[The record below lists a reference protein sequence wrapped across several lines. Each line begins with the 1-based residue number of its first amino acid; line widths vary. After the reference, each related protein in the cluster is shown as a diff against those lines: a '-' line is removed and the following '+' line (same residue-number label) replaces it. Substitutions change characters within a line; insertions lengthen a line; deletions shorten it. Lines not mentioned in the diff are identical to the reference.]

1 MRSISR
7 GALLALSLTAGC
19 SYEWDRLDPS
29 LGTDAGVGMDVPA
42 MDAGGCSA
50 DPDCANNELGLRV
63 CDTATRRC
71 VQCVPT
77 RDACPTGQYCGTD
90 NRCATGCRDDQAC
103 AASVTDAGV
112 DDAGVARGGRCNP
125 QTRACVDCL
134 SNEHCPLGQLCMG
147 SQCVPGC
154 DTQRGCAEGRACCG
168 GGCID
173 VQTSPIHCG
182 ACGTVCATVN
192 GTPACVAG
200 RCGVGRCN
208 APFGDCDGDGANGCE
223 TNTQSTPAHCGAC
236 GMACPAVTNGTAACS
251 AGRCVVG
258 QCTQGFADCDG
269 DASNGCETNLNTT
282 LSDCGRCGN
291 ACNVEGGSAVCA
303 AGVCQRSACNMGRG
317 DCDGNTANGC
327 ETELDSDPR
336 NCRVCGNACN
346 VPNATAA
353 CIGGGCAVGTCNTG
367 FGNCDGNTQN
377 GCESNLRNN
386 LEHCGACGVS
396 CAFARA
402 TAACTDGACAIAACE
417 QGFGNCDGMTSTG
430 CETSTSNNP
439 AHCGTC
445 GTVCPSPPGATAACN
460 NATCG
465 FTCNTGLADC
475 DSNTANGCEQD
486 TVSNVNHC
494 GGCNRRCVLPNADAS
509 CTAGAC
515 RVLRCLPGFADCDG
529 NASNGCEVNTL
540 TDLSHCGSC
549 NARCGGAGATFAC
562 TSGTCAIVA
571 CNGSGG
577 NCDNNIGNGCET
589 DLAVSMQHCGACGTV
604 CPSGTTCT
612 VGRCATSGF
621 AGYGIGTSPSDV
633 QWIEACTMSGRQN
646 VMVGTDDGFFSG
658 ALPFPV
664 QFWGASHREWVVT
677 SNGQVGFGNLFY
689 GLNAIP
695 TQAPF
700 NSFGPLPIP
709 AIDPL
714 RGMFPAVYALGF
726 DLILGSDGVCIV
738 TVGTAP
744 NRRWVAET
752 RNARL
757 FNVTGTAFTFEL
769 IAHEGQTYFDVLY
782 NTPWAIPF
790 GAPVSGNE
798 ATLGT
803 QDFRLP
809 VRAVTYSSTV
819 APGTRLRYTPL

>member
-1 MRSISR
+1 VSSDTANVRNAPSGTVVMTLMR
-7 GALLALSLTAGC
+7 GAMVSVRSVSGDWYSVRFTQG
-19 SYEWDRLDPS
+19 S
-29 LGTDAGVGMDVPA
+29 T
-42 MDAGGCSA
+42 
-50 DPDCANNELGLRV
+50 PDCANNELGLRV

-529 NASNGCEVNTL
+529 NASNGCETQGACVYSACSAVPRTRPSGVYTLNSGGSAWQAYCDMTTDGGGWTLLLKVDGAATTFQYDSALWTNTALLNESATNTTRGEAKFRGFLNLAFTAVRVVMRDGADRGLTLPLAASSLQSLFAGGARSTTAGRGAWRGLVSSPSLQPFCNAEGVNQSVPGYRRVRLGIL
-540 TDLSHCGSC
+540 TNQENECGSPD
-549 NARCGGAGATFAC
+549 
-562 TSGTCAIVA
+562 SGL
-571 CNGSGG
+571 G
-577 NCDNNIGNGCET
+577 
-589 DLAVSMQHCGACGTV
+589 
-604 CPSGTTCT
+604 
-612 VGRCATSGF
+612 
-621 AGYGIGTSPSDV
+621 
-633 QWIEACTMSGRQN
+633 
-646 VMVGTDDGFFSG
+646 
-658 ALPFPV
+658 
-664 QFWGASHREWVVT
+664 
-677 SNGQVGFGNLFY
+677 VGFGNDSNGCVTSAFAATAA
-689 GLNAIP
+689 GNVA
-695 TQAPF
+695 TC
-700 NSFGPLPIP
+700 
-709 AIDPL
+709 
-714 RGMFPAVYALGF
+714 
-726 DLILGSDGVCIV
+726 GSDDGD
-738 TVGTAP
+738 
-744 NRRWVAET
+744 
-752 RNARL
+752 RNTQL
-757 FNVTGTAFTFEL
+757 FTMLF
-769 IAHEGQTYFDVLY
+769 
-782 NTPWAIPF
+782 
-790 GAPVSGNE
+790 
-798 ATLGT
+798 
-803 QDFRLP
+803 
-809 VRAVTYSSTV
+809 VR
-819 APGTRLRYTPL
+819 